1 MTAFSAAID
10 AIFADP
16 NMAADAVWRSCGAP
30 HIAVPCRV
38 ILTRPDLQSSFGD
51 ARITSDTTMLDVRL
65 SEVASPSAGDTV
77 TLTGSGGTEVL
88 VIQGEPLR
96 DRERLAWKCEAVPQ

>member
-16 NMAADAVWRSCGAP
+16 NMAADAIWRAGGIP
-30 HIAVPCRV
+30 PDVPCRV
-38 ILTRPDLQSSFGD
+38 ILTRPDLTSSFGD
-51 ARITSDTTMLDVRL
+51 ARVTSETTMLDVRV
-65 SEVASPSAGDTV
+65 SEVAAPAAGDTV
-77 TLTGSGGTEVL
+77 TIGAEVL

-96 DRERLAWKCEAVPQ
+96 DRERLAWKCEAVPE

>member
-16 NMAADAVWRSCGAP
+16 NMAAEALWRARGAP
-30 HIAVPCRV
+30 QTPIPCRV
-38 ILTRPDLQSSFGD
+38 ILTRPDLQQTYGES
-51 ARITSDTTMLDVRL
+51 RITSDTTMLDVRV
-65 SEVASPSAGDTV
+65 SEVAAPQAGDRV
-77 TLTGSGGTEVL
+77 TIGIEVL

-96 DRERLAWKCEAVPQ
+96 DRERLAWKCEAVPE

>member
-16 NMAADAVWRSCGAP
+16 NMAADAVWRGCRAP
-30 HIAVPCRV
+30 HVAVPCRV
-38 ILTRPDLQSSFGD
+38 ILTRPDLQQTYGD
-51 ARITSDTTMLDVRL
+51 ARITSDTTMLDVRV
-65 SEVASPSAGDTV
+65 SEVAAPSAGDTV
-77 TLTGSGGTEVL
+77 TIAGEVL
-88 VIQGEPLR
+88 VIQGEPAR

>member
-16 NMAADAVWRSCGAP
+16 NMAAEAVWRTQTAP
-30 HIAVPCRV
+30 QTAIPCRV
-38 ILTRPDLQSSFGD
+38 ILTRPDLQQTYGD
-51 ARITSDTTMLDVRL
+51 ARITSDTTMLDVRV
-65 SEVASPSAGDTV
+65 SEVAAPQAGDRV
-77 TLTGSGGTEVL
+77 TIGGEVL

-96 DRERLAWKCEAVPQ
+96 DRERLAWKCEAVPE